1 MQCERCNKKKATV
14 FYREN
19 INGRI
24 KALRLCGDC
33 AEVMEEAGELE
44 DMSTV
49 LSGTHSPLL
58 AFTGTGCPIPLWG
71 DAAEPSKK
79 TCPTCGESLAHAA
92 ERGRLGCPSC
102 YIAFSPELA
111 TSLRVL
117 HGRAT
122 HVGRVSAGYRA
133 RKEALRRLS
142 ELREQLQ
149 AAVATE
155 EFERAAAMRDEIRR
169 LESSL

>member
-19 INGRI
+19 INGRV

-49 LSGTHSPLL
+49 LSGAHSPLF

-71 DAAEPSKK
+71 DAADSSKK
-79 TCPTCGESLAHAA
+79 TCPTCGESLARAA
-92 ERGRLGCPSC
+92 ERGRLGCPAC
-102 YIAFSPELA
+102 YTAFSSELA
-111 TSLRVL
+111 APLRVF

-122 HVGRVSAGYRA
+122 HTGRVSAGFRA
-133 RKEALRRLS
+133 RKEAERRLS
-142 ELREQLQ
+142 ELRERLR
-149 AAVATE
+149 AAVAAE
-155 EFERAAAMRDEIRR
+155 EFEQAAAMRDEIRR
-169 LESSL
+169 LEATL

>member
-49 LSGTHSPLL
+49 LSGAHSPLL

-71 DAAEPSKK
+71 DVVDASKK
-79 TCPTCGESLAHAA
+79 TCPTCGESLTHAI
-92 ERGRLGCPSC
+92 ERGRLGCPAC
-102 YIAFSPELA
+102 YTAFSPELA
-111 TSLRVL
+111 TTLRVL
-117 HGRAT
+117 HGRAA

-133 RKEALRRLS
+133 RTETLRRLS
-142 ELREQLQ
+142 DLREQLR

-169 LESSL
+169 LEATL

>member
-33 AEVMEEAGELE
+33 AEVMEDAGELE

-49 LSGTHSPLL
+49 LSGDHSPLL

-71 DAAEPSKK
+71 NAIDSSKK
-79 TCPTCGESLAHAA
+79 TCPTCGEDLAHAA
-92 ERGRLGCPSC
+92 ERGRLGCPAC
-102 YIAFSPELA
+102 YSAFSSELEA
-111 TSLRVL
+111 SLRVL

-133 RKEALRRLS
+133 RKETLRRLS
-142 ELREQLQ
+142 DLRDQLRV
-149 AAVATE
+149 AVAAE
-155 EFERAAAMRDEIRR
+155 EFERAVAMRDEIRR

>member
-19 INGRI
+19 INGRV

-49 LSGTHSPLL
+49 LSGGHSPLL

-71 DAAEPSKK
+71 EPSDLSKRV
-79 TCPTCGESLAHAA
+79 CPSCGESLARAA
-92 ERGRLGCPSC
+92 ERGRLGCPAC
-102 YIAFSPELA
+102 YTAFSSEL
-111 TSLRVL
+111 TPSLRAF

-122 HVGRVSAGYRA
+122 HTGRVSAGHRA
-133 RKEALRRLS
+133 RKETERQLS
-142 ELREQLQ
+142 DLREKLR
-149 AAVATE
+149 AAIAAE